1 MQSFSR
7 SHKIT
12 IVGGY
17 LCSHWSEENTGIK
30 QIPIIGIKKIP
41 WGIGIF
47 CEDRELRCIY
57 LPNLN
62 LNFNST
68 QKDEETELH
77 TAATADKEVVDVQL
91 AAKIEKENPIAVV
104 LDQEIVALQINNDTI
119 AYYIEMALYEAVAD
133 KTPPVEV
140 RGTCCGWRVHCS
152 NCYHPCCLQINLTL
166 VQGLLALIF

>member
-1 MQSFSR
+1 MRSFSR

-30 QIPIIGIKKIP
+30 QIPIIGIKKIT
-41 WGIGIF
+41 WGIVIF

-77 TAATADKEVVDVQL
+77 TTATADKEVVDVQL
-91 AAKIEKENPIAVV
+91 AVEEENPIAVV
-104 LDQEIVALQINNDTI
+104 LEQEIDALKINYATVASDIEMDK
-119 AYYIEMALYEAVAD
+119 APGSYYIEEFGQATE
-133 KTPPVEV
+133 
-140 RGTCCGWRVHCS
+140 
-152 NCYHPCCLQINLTL
+152 
-166 VQGLLALIF
+166 

>member
-1 MQSFSR
+1 MRSFSR

-77 TAATADKEVVDVQL
+77 TTATADKEVDDVQL
-91 AAKIEKENPIAVV
+91 AVEEENPIAVV
-104 LDQEIVALQINNDTI
+104 LEQEIDSLQINYAMVASD
-119 AYYIEMALYEAVAD
+119 IEMD
-133 KTPPVEV
+133 KAHGSGHRMTEMLFLLPM
-140 RGTCCGWRVHCS
+140 
-152 NCYHPCCLQINLTL
+152 CLKKKK
-166 VQGLLALIF
+166 LLLMMLI

>member
-1 MQSFSR
+1 MLLNLQLNVLSPDFQSRENTYKSTGISRYRYLYLIPMRSFSR

-30 QIPIIGIKKIP
+30 QIPIIGIKKIT
-41 WGIGIF
+41 WGTVIF

-77 TAATADKEVVDVQL
+77 TTATADKEVVDVQL
-91 AAKIEKENPIAVV
+91 AVKDENPIAVV
-104 LDQEIVALQINNDTI
+104 LDQEIDALQINYT
-119 AYYIEMALYEAVAD
+119 MVASDIKMD
-133 KTPPVEV
+133 KAPIKEFGQA
-140 RGTCCGWRVHCS
+140 RE
-152 NCYHPCCLQINLTL
+152 
-166 VQGLLALIF
+166 

>member
-1 MQSFSR
+1 MRSFSR

-30 QIPIIGIKKIP
+30 QIPIIGIKKIT
-41 WGIGIF
+41 WGIVIF

-62 LNFNST
+62 LKFNST

-77 TAATADKEVVDVQL
+77 TTADKEVVDVQL
-91 AAKIEKENPIAVV
+91 AVEDENPIAVV
-104 LDQEIVALQINNDTI
+104 LDQEIDALQINNAT
-119 AYYIEMALYEAVAD
+119 VASD
-133 KTPPVEV
+133 
-140 RGTCCGWRVHCS
+140 
-152 NCYHPCCLQINLTL
+152 I
-166 VQGLLALIF
+166 